1 MAAKWTAHSVPL
13 LCLVALSVAVDRE
26 ARAELADL
34 SSDLRFD
41 LGVAIRAVLGDAVE
55 HVGDQVADLA
65 ELGDAEAAGESL
77 TKALDAAE
85 AELKGMG
92 YRVRM
97 LFIDAGETAEAVV
110 RQALERDTYDC
121 IMIGAGVRVSPDH
134 FLLFERLINLVHR
147 HTAPTV
153 TICFNT
159 RPDDSVA
166 AVLRWL

>member
-1 MAAKWTAHSVPL
+1 MKEEKQDKRVLIVGLDPAVVDYSRVQVPGL
-13 LCLVALSVAVDRE
+13 TR
-26 ARAELADL
+26 
-34 SSDLRFD
+34 
-41 LGVAIRAVLGDAVE
+41 
-55 HVGDQVADLA
+55 
-65 ELGDAEAAGESL
+65 ESL